1 MASSNDK
8 DKKEIWDT
16 PKTIEELHC
25 NLISAKRDDGL
36 RKYEEMARFL
46 LYRIPIW
53 RNPETGNKQP
63 PDFTVDLEDISEEVK
78 EHLALFPKGDAA
90 AIVKEAVSQ
99 LFENLGPKE
108 KEYFNKNVR
117 HLLKVRF
124 T

>member
-1 MASSNDK
+1 MASSSEEQ
-8 DKKEIWDT
+8 KKVWNT
-16 PKTIEELHC
+16 SKTIEELHYD
-25 NLISAKRDDGL
+25 LISTKRVDGL
-36 RKYEEMARFL
+36 RKYEQMARFL
-46 LYRIPIW
+46 LYRIPVW
-53 RNPETGNKQP
+53 RKPETGNKQP
-63 PDFTVDLEDISEEVK
+63 PDFTVDLENISEVK